1 MNKKRPEYIKCIQHT
16 HVDLPETS
24 WCGKKLS
31 SFDWVFQDIDDA
43 VYSVQQGS
51 RQVPCSDCLK
61 KIYEV
66 FKEVEE

>member
-24 WCGKKLS
+24 WCGEKLF
-31 SFDWVFQDIDDA
+31 SFDWAFQDIDDA

-51 RQVPCSDCLK
+51 RQVPCS
-61 KIYEV
+61 
-66 FKEVEE
+66 